1 MVQGRV
7 HVYVRVTEIAQ
18 LWCIYGLFAGDAAA
32 PRRHM
37 PHKHSAAYKVL
48 HQANLK
54 QTMGWGEH
62 KGKLASHAFVKD
74 GGENNSECS
83 CCEKPL
89 DGSFAQD
96 LRVVHARWD
105 NRLKQWIPICMK
117 DHEFGRPPFYYTY
130 GGFET
135 MESAVSW
142 LFAGITLLTLVALF
156 MSPRNQIDS
165 HLYGGTGSDF
175 AEDGWPIAITGGVVL
190 LLVCLC
196 AGSALWCGVG
206 SKRGEHAE
214 HTEHV

>member
-1 MVQGRV
+1 M
-7 HVYVRVTEIAQ
+7 
-18 LWCIYGLFAGDAAA
+18 AALINCCSHM
-32 PRRHM
+32 PRR
-37 PHKHSAAYKVL
+37 KHHHKVL
-48 HQANLK
+48 KNAGPKGNSWRQHNNRT
-54 QTMGWGEH
+54 QTTP
-62 KGKLASHAFVKD
+62 HAFVAD

-89 DGSFAQD
+89 DGHFAQD

-105 NRLKQWIPICMK
+105 NHLKQWIPICMK

-156 MSPRNQIDS
+156 MSPRNQGS
-165 HLYGGTGSDF
+165 TGMDF
-175 AEDGWPIAITGGVVL
+175 VEDGWPIAITGGAVL

-206 SKRGEHAE
+206 SKRAGEHADSD
-214 HTEHV
+214 EHV